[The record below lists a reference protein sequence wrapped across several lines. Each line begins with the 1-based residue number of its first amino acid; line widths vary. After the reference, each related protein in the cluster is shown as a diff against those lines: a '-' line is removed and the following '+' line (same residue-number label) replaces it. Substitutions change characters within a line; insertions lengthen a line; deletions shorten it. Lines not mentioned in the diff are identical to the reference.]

1 MKEESILLRPLRTR
15 LPHYGRCCRQSVLM
29 LGTIRD
35 PHPLHKPATL
45 HKKRTE
51 GSILFFDLPQSL
63 CDSDSKS
70 FPMDFRRN
78 IALAASTD
86 MGKIKRI
93 CRIWNRSQLKQERN
107 FPLVYFSIR
116 ESGFSGRIRDQRYF
130 SRDIGN
136 VPLEIRTYSDRKKTR
151 QRRPL
156 KIYIAAVGDDSEG
169 RFFASSETTQVSSR
183 YFISHLPLGTHPCAR
198 SRTAGLTLACQA
210 HSPTHPRKD
219 NSAR

>member
-1 MKEESILLRPLRTR
+1 MFTALWA
-15 LPHYGRCCRQSVLM
+15 M
-29 LGTIRD
+29 LSPKRFHAGAIRD
-35 PHPLHKPATL
+35 PHPLHKPATP

-86 MGKIKRI
+86 TGKIKRI

-156 KIYIAAVGDDSEG
+156 KIYIAAVGDDIDKNLISG
-169 RFFASSETTQVSSR
+169 FFKNPGTGMHDPINRR
-183 YFISHLPLGTHPCAR
+183 Y
-198 SRTAGLTLACQA
+198 RTAQLGHDRVMGGGRRIRRPDLPDLVFVFRD
-210 HSPTHPRKD
+210 HFGR
-219 NSAR
+219 R